1 MFHNVVV
8 PSNDYAGLLSLAV
21 VIRMAEGV
29 LPEFLKTVM
38 DRFTKRDQRLL
49 WRAEG
54 MLVFYGIGKQQ
65 TRYQLTE
72 KFTFCNSVHMF
83 HSRLLIDGRVR
94 LL

>member
-54 MLVFYGIGKQQ
+54 MLVL
-65 TRYQLTE
+65 RYRKTTNALPTYR
-72 KFTFCNSVHMF
+72 KVHF
-83 HSRLLIDGRVR
+83 L
-94 LL
+94 